1 MRRLMCAA
9 SLIALVACLRVA
21 PTQAQVD
28 LGRLASPLISIHLAN
43 AGKPYLPNIYVTAL
57 AFGRH
62 GLVYGGGM
70 VMVKNPSPHGSE
82 SFVPSGS
89 VVLISHDG
97 GKTWSKSV
105 NSTHFSVSTPWTN
118 HHQWPAT
125 YAAQQI
131 VIDPHEEK
139 TIYVVG
145 CYGSLACDYPEKA
158 PGGDLLL
165 KSTDGGNTW
174 NSVLYF
180 RRTSAGRPTE
190 SNIQTNIGMN
200 SRFREM
206 LAKHP
211 DVRPA
216 QVRAVAIGLTDNQD
230 VYAVVPGLGFLRSTD
245 AAKDPFQ
252 NKVNRWASQLYY
264 GDG

>member
-1 MRRLMCAA
+1 
-9 SLIALVACLRVA
+9 
-21 PTQAQVD
+21 
-28 LGRLASPLISIHLAN
+28 
-43 AGKPYLPNIYVTAL
+43 
-57 AFGRH
+57 
-62 GLVYGGGM
+62 
-70 VMVKNPSPHGSE
+70 
-82 SFVPSGS
+82 
-89 VVLISHDG
+89 
-97 GKTWSKSV
+97 
-105 NSTHFSVSTPWTN
+105 
-118 HHQWPAT
+118 
-125 YAAQQI
+125 
-131 VIDPHEEK
+131 
-139 TIYVVG
+139 VG

-245 AAKDPFQ
+245 AAKT
-252 NKVNRWASQLYY
+252 WAVADRYY
-264 GDG
+264 GMAGGKEVTTTDGYYSWPDSPGEMLPDPANPDHIYALSHLGYVFSTDDYGVHWDVLPIISEENYHFSDLSLVNNALYVTGSKGLFKSIDNGKTWIPTEKFAQNQPFEDMAYSEGVS